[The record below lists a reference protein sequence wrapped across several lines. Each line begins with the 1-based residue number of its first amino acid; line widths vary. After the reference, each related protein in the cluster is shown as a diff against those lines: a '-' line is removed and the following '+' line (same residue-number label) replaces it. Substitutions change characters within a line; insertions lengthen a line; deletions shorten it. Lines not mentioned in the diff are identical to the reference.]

1 MKLESIALALPS
13 KVVSNSDILALI
25 RDHSTPDADGRL
37 DQAIKA
43 AEFFLGF
50 AGSNERRWLAE
61 GETPIGLLRQAGQQA
76 LDTAGLRPQDIDLLI
91 YVGIGR
97 GFIEP
102 GGAYHAAN
110 ALGMDGVEC
119 FDLID
124 ACMSWTR
131 AMHLSQTLLNAGA
144 YRRIMVVNAEFNM
157 VKGGA
162 IYPALFDLRSPE
174 SIEWTFP
181 AFTLGEA
188 ASATIVCDDSLHGR
202 GDSPWRFEFESR
214 PDLADLCNIPI
225 HAYEQFALPSERI
238 AKNGCGRFTS
248 YGAKLVEQGRPHIL
262 SVMQR
267 LGRSVALDSA
277 KALFTHASSHR
288 DWQGFADAA
297 GLGHLLY
304 GIFPRTGNIVSASV
318 PGAIALAIAEDRI
331 KAGDRLIG
339 WVGSAGMSYGA
350 FSFVL

>member
-1 MKLESIALALPS
+1 MKLESIALALPGQ
-13 KVVSNSDILALI
+13 VVSNSDILSLI
-25 RDHSTPDADGRL
+25 RDYSARDNEGRL
-37 DQAIKA
+37 EQALKA
-43 AEFFLGF
+43 VEFFLSF
-50 AGSNERRWLAE
+50 AGSKERRWLAE
-61 GETPIGLLRQAGQQA
+61 GETPIALLRQAGQQA
-76 LDTAGLRPQDIDLLI
+76 LDSAGLRPQDIDLLI

-131 AMHLSQTLLNAGA
+131 AMHLSQTLLRAGS

-162 IYPALFDLRSPE
+162 IHPALFDLRSPE
-174 SIEWTFP
+174 SVEWTFP

-188 ASATIVCDDSLHGR
+188 ASATIVCEDGLHGR
-202 GDSPWRFEFESR
+202 SESPWQFEFESR
-214 PDLADLCNIPI
+214 PDLADLCNIPL
-225 HAYEQFALPSERI
+225 HAYDQYALPSERI

-248 YGAKLVEQGRPHIL
+248 YGAQLVEHGRPHIL
-262 SVMQR
+262 NVMQR
-267 LGRSVALDSA
+267 LGRSVPLDSA

-288 DWQGFADAA
+288 DWQKFADAA
-297 GLGHLLY
+297 GLGPLLY
-304 GIFPRTGNIVSASV
+304 SIFPRTGNIVSASV
-318 PGAIALAIAEDRI
+318 PGAIALAAAEGRI
-331 KAGDRLIG
+331 EPGDRLIG

-350 FSFVL
+350 FSFVM